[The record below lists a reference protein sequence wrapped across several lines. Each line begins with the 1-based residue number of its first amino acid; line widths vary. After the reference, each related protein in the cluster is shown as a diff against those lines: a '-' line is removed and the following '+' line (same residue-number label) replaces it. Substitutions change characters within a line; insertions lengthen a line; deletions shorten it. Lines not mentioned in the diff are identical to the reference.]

1 MAKIDHPLF
10 GYLGA
15 YWIEGVSTPF
25 YSLHEAKD
33 YQLANGGV
41 VLDWKGKVLYEE
53 PEPIREEKESP
64 QIPVASA
71 GVGIKAGSNWGW
83 LSRLL
88 GNA

>member
-15 YWIEGVSTPF
+15 YWIEGVPTPF

-33 YQLANGGV
+33 YQWANGGV
-41 VLDWKGKVLYEE
+41 VLDWKGNVLYEE
-53 PEPIREEKESP
+53 PKREEKELP
-64 QIPVASA
+64 QAPAVASA

-83 LSRLL
+83 LFRLL
-88 GNA
+88 GKA